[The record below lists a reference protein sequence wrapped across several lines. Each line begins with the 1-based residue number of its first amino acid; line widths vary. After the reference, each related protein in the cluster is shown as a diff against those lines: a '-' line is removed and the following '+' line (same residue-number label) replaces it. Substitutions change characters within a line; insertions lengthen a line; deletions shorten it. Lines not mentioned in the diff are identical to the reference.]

1 MPVNLSISRSVCF
14 RTAAVAAYGSTPRPV
29 RRLRPPFS
37 DSTIG
42 LDAGNGL
49 NALGS
54 SSNVMVDLLRDVI
67 AFNGTAGVQANG
79 ATAAVLVNGTALL
92 NNSSALSAVGGGRI
106 LTYGNN
112 SIVGPAGSAF
122 RTGTASLQ

>member
-1 MPVNLSISRSVCF
+1 MNVSISRSSF
-14 RTAAVAAYGSTPRPV
+14 QNNSGGGIRLDTTPGAAITAAI
-29 RRLRPPFS
+29 S
-37 DSTIG
+37 DSTIS
-42 LDAGNGL
+42 LNVASGL

-54 SSNVMVDLLRDVI
+54 SSNMMVNLLRDVI
-67 AFNGTAGVQANG
+67 ASNGAAGVQANG

-122 RTGTASLQ
+122 TGTASLQ